1 MDKEKQFLKVSSA
14 KWYFRSQGLD
24 HWVCSLMLVDRAN
37 EHRHVLCVCV
47 CVNTQTHTYTHSNFY
62 LNIYFC
68 ICFYIEKHQFTL
80 KPILVF
86 CPICN
91 SFLWY
96 WETSLPLFEMHLLIW
111 PIPLSITYSYHFLN
125 FTHTHHP
132 PHPIW
137 ALKPCTRP
145 PTTQYGIPS

>member
-1 MDKEKQFLKVSSA
+1 MIYSDAKSVLYQTSGNSFKLAAVSFPILLIILWLFSFWHKREFPIHLVLPLPQSWNQPFLQRVLVPFSA

-96 WETSLPLFEMHLLIW
+96 
-111 PIPLSITYSYHFLN
+111 
-125 FTHTHHP
+125 
-132 PHPIW
+132 
-137 ALKPCTRP
+137 
-145 PTTQYGIPS
+145 